1 MIKDFEELRSAV
13 RNMDKKKR
21 VAVAAAQSPAT
32 LEAAVMIKR
41 EYYTDCVLT
50 GHESEI
56 RDWLVNNAPEYADVF
71 EIVDTGADVNAACAK
86 AVELV
91 REGRA
96 DLILKGKG
104 SSAEIM
110 RAVLDKEKGLR
121 TGSVL
126 SDVRAVETPDRVIL
140 LTDGGINLYPELHEK
155 VSIIENAVAVAH
167 KLGNPRPK
175 VALLAAVEVVNPKMP
190 CTMDA
195 AIITQMNRRGQ
206 IKGCVVEG
214 PLALDN
220 AISPEAARIKGI
232 GGEVAGDA
240 DILVVPNIEGGNFM
254 GKAFTYYCKWRV
266 AHVVVG
272 SRVPV
277 LIPSRADEAE
287 IKLLSMLLGILCA

>member
-1 MIKDFEELRSAV
+1 VIQNFEQLKQAV
-13 RNMDKKKR
+13 TTSETKR

-32 LEAAVMIKR
+32 LEAAVMMYR
-41 EYYTDCVLT
+41 EHYATCVLT
-50 GHESEI
+50 GDETAI
-56 RDWLVNNAPEYADVF
+56 KAWLNENAADLTGEF
-71 EIVDTGADVNAACAK
+71 EIHDTGADITAACAK

-91 REGRA
+91 RAGRA

-104 SSAEIM
+104 SSADLM
-110 RAVLDKEKGLR
+110 RAVLDKENGLR

-126 SDVRAVETPDRVIL
+126 SDVLAVETPDRVIL
-140 LTDGGINLYPELHEK
+140 LTDGGINLYPELKEK
-155 VSIIENAVAVAH
+155 VSIIENAVVVAH

-175 VALLAAVEVVNPKMP
+175 VAVLCAVEVVNPKMP
-190 CTMDA
+190 CTVDA
-195 AIITQMNRRGQ
+195 AILAQMNQRGQ
-206 IKGCVVEG
+206 IRGCVVEG

-277 LIPSRADEAE
+277 LIPSRADDAE
-287 IKLLSMLLGILCA
+287 TKMLSMLLGILCA